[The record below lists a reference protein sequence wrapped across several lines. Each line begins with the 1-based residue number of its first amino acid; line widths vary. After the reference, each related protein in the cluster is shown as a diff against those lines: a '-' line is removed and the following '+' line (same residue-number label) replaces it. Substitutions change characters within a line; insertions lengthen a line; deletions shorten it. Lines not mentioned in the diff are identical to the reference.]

1 MDTKLRKTY
10 FYIGL
15 IIPIIVYIP
24 IFILQDDSILP
35 ILDFLDGEYGWL
47 KVLKD
52 ENLLLNINGNLP
64 IKHFLFNM
72 PRKYIQSSYDLKR
85 VFFYLFPKYW
95 GFIFYSIFS
104 RIIGF
109 IGMFYLITYYY
120 KNIKNKILIS
130 ISYSLVPAFTL
141 YGISL
146 LGLPLLFWAIL
157 NLYNYEKL
165 IQSYIIIIIFPFWSH
180 IAMIGPFLLLYWLI
194 FIIINIK
201 RKNSKNLIYG
211 YVIYIIGLIIA
222 NIDLLRIYLFE
233 ITNRSLRNII
243 DVYPNYK
250 GYIYQIFKILFFGN
264 IHPANFIAVLI
275 LIILMYN
282 TFKKRNN
289 LNIKILFI
297 LILINTLIYV
307 NITFI
312 VNIFTNYINVLKSFD
327 ISRII
332 IFNTFFYYL
341 IFLEILNNKKIKF
354 TLLIIFQIIL
364 NIFSIPE
371 ISYNLFKNLIN
382 KNILISIVDI
392 DKPVYYLNNLIL
404 NENKRK
410 DLYTDIYNNRFITYK
425 EYESSN
431 LMNQIFNY
439 INENQNKYKI
449 VSIGLPPSITQINGF
464 YTLDGDFDILPGKNF
479 LEFRKIIEPEIKL
492 NKNIR
497 LNYDYGGNQLF
508 IYNNELLEY
517 GYTNCYKNYNISI
530 EKLNI
535 NIVQLKKM
543 GCKYVFSAV
552 KIKYLDE
559 KMKFLKLFEDND
571 SIYKIYLYKII

>member
-1 MDTKLRKTY
+1 
-10 FYIGL
+10 
-15 IIPIIVYIP
+15 
-24 IFILQDDSILP
+24 
-35 ILDFLDGEYGWL
+35 
-47 KVLKD
+47 
-52 ENLLLNINGNLP
+52 
-64 IKHFLFNM
+64 
-72 PRKYIQSSYDLKR
+72 
-85 VFFYLFPKYW
+85 
-95 GFIFYSIFS
+95 
-104 RIIGF
+104 
-109 IGMFYLITYYY
+109 
-120 KNIKNKILIS
+120 
-130 ISYSLVPAFTL
+130 
-141 YGISL
+141 
-146 LGLPLLFWAIL
+146 
-157 NLYNYEKL
+157 
-165 IQSYIIIIIFPFWSH
+165 
-180 IAMIGPFLLLYWLI
+180 
-194 FIIINIK
+194 
-201 RKNSKNLIYG
+201 
-211 YVIYIIGLIIA
+211 
-222 NIDLLRIYLFE
+222 
-233 ITNRSLRNII
+233 
-243 DVYPNYK
+243 
-250 GYIYQIFKILFFGN
+250 
-264 IHPANFIAVLI
+264 
-275 LIILMYN
+275 
-282 TFKKRNN
+282 
-289 LNIKILFI
+289 
-297 LILINTLIYV
+297 
-307 NITFI
+307 
-312 VNIFTNYINVLKSFD
+312 
-327 ISRII
+327 
-332 IFNTFFYYL
+332 
-341 IFLEILNNKKIKF
+341 
-354 TLLIIFQIIL
+354 LLIIFQIIL